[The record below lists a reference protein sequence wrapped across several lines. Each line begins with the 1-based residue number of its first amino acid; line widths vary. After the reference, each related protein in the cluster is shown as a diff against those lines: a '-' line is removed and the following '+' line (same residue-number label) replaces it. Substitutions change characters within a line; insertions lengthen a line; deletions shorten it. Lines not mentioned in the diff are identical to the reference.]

1 MFIIYKPLKKF
12 FMLQI
17 IKKSL
22 LLLACFVTANNV
34 FGQQEICVTIPQV
47 QNVESVS
54 ASDIKCDGGDITMNM
69 AIEENILSDNFID
82 EVNRVL
88 KDAGIDYINAS
99 GTAPFS
105 SITLTFNE
113 NYTDNPDVNDTR
125 IIVFISES
133 QNCNTGIKVS
143 QESCNKQ

>member
-1 MFIIYKPLKKF
+1 
-12 FMLQI
+12 MLQI

-22 LLLACFVTANNV
+22 LLLACFVIANNV

-54 ASDIKCDGGDITMNM
+54 AGDINCTGGDVALNLLV
-69 AIEENILSDNFID
+69 EENVLSDNFID

-88 KDAGIDYINAS
+88 KDAGIDYINAA

-113 NYTDNPDVNDTR
+113 NYTDNPDVKNTR
-125 IIVFISES
+125 TIIFISES
-133 QNCNTGIKVS
+133 QNCNIGIKVS
-143 QESCNKQ
+143 QESCNK